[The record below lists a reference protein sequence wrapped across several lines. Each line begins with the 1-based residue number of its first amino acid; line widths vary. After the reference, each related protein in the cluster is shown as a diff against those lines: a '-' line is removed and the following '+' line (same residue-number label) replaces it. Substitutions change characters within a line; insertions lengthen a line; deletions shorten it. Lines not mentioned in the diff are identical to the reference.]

1 MLHANVMCTSRP
13 GGLVSAQ
20 AAIVFKGAVS
30 CTGKAVAGGPSELAC
45 LDHPRLVNSA
55 YFSPQ
60 TGTKLMSTCI
70 DNRVRVWDYVHSIDK
85 PPDREI
91 VHSHD
96 FNRYLTP
103 FR

>member
-1 MLHANVMCTSRP
+1 M
-13 GGLVSAQ
+13 
-20 AAIVFKGAVS
+20 
-30 CTGKAVAGGPSELAC
+30 AC

-60 TGTKLMSTCI
+60 TGTKLMTTCI

-103 FR
+103 FRCGCPLSLHSLHVVSTM